1 MALAEGL
8 PGWPTRLPACQRD
21 AHCLRL
27 FAGHGAR
34 PSGIL
39 VLTRDATQHPFTVRD
54 EHLLLRLAEYL
65 NKGIQTQRNQ
75 RAPYVNSGESG
86 LLVFDEG
93 GAVHQSCAAGR
104 RLLLQAACPSL
115 PAGTDG
121 AAARCVES
129 LGIRLVQSFAGEA
142 QPAACLQN
150 DWGLFEFR
158 PHRLTLGNGRS
169 GGLGVRVIRHEP
181 LALRLMRGMTNLDL
195 SSRQKEAVL
204 LLAYGYSH
212 RDMAERMGVS
222 YHTAIDHV
230 RKLYDKLGVRET
242 PHLLERVMGGGDRK
256 TMCCWPLLPLFCP
269 PRQVVELPQQAQFGQ
284 RLDDAEVEG
293 GAADPAAGKRQPHQR
308 PLGSVAAAIGFADG
322 GALLRVNA
330 GPVERGRRAGHVHQ
344 IMIAV
349 SAAASA

>member
-1 MALAEGL
+1 L

-256 TMCCWPLLPLFCP
+256 TMCAWPLLPP
-269 PRQVVELPQQAQFGQ
+269 TT
-284 RLDDAEVEG
+284 
-293 GAADPAAGKRQPHQR
+293 
-308 PLGSVAAAIGFADG
+308 GS
-322 GALLRVNA
+322 RT
-330 GPVERGRRAGHVHQ
+330 
-344 IMIAV
+344 
-349 SAAASA
+349 AAASAVRPAPG